1 MEIRGLQG
9 RVARGFENVR
19 NAFERNLA
27 EHREIGAAVA
37 AYWHGE
43 KVVDLWGGSRTLDGE
58 ASWNEDTMVCITSA
72 TTGIS
77 AMTLAVAHA
86 RGWLDY
92 DEMVAAYWPEFAQNG
107 KEAITVRQLLDHEA
121 GLVLACEHL
130 STPRMRDLD
139 EVAALLAQ
147 QKPLWTPGTRHGFH
161 LMSLGLYMQEL
172 IRRVDPARRTLG
184 RFFAEE
190 IARPLHLTLYIGVPA
205 EIPNDRIAQVKPLGR
220 FRALMGLRHAPVGFV
235 RRTVQPHSL
244 LRRAY
249 LFDHLDWN
257 DPGLYGIELPTANG
271 VGTARALA
279 RAYSAFANGA
289 NELGIA
295 SRTLAQL
302 VAPPRDW
309 ITKDEVLGIPTSY
322 TLGFSRPGPGFLFG
336 SSNHAFGAG
345 GVGGSFAFADPDAH
359 LAFAYVTNRHDVY
372 AVDDPREKALR
383 NAIYGA
389 VRSATPLPAHAA

>member
-1 MEIRGLQG
+1 
-9 RVARGFENVR
+9 
-19 NAFERNLA
+19 
-27 EHREIGAAVA
+27 
-37 AYWHGE
+37 
-43 KVVDLWGGSRTLDGE
+43 
-58 ASWNEDTMVCITSA
+58 
-72 TTGIS
+72 
-77 AMTLAVAHA
+77 
-86 RGWLDY
+86 
-92 DEMVAAYWPEFAQNG
+92 MVAAYWPEFAQNG